1 MFCRLFY
8 EHVSQKNESVRVR
21 TNELGVNRTEN
32 GVNGGPPF
40 SLSLSLLP
48 HFHHQRRNVGG
59 RSWNSWPF
67 ISRKSGGESGLLLP
81 NFVSQPRYK
90 SSRFSPLISDRHF
103 GEPVCHCASRSC
115 YVDYHRRLSRSRGLN
130 KLLIDLPWKKWKI
143 HHRILEKQ
151 LSFSRKKFWSEKFEI
166 LWTSKKTRWIDLT
179 RQFRSIVNYLPQFP
193 SNDPNSREY

>member
-1 MFCRLFY
+1 MATRRTSNLFRFKKKNNSKNNNNNNNMFCRLFY

-130 KLLIDLPWKKWKI
+130 KLLIDLPWFHGKN
-143 HHRILEKQ
+143 EK
-151 LSFSRKKFWSEKFEI
+151 
-166 LWTSKKTRWIDLT
+166 
-179 RQFRSIVNYLPQFP
+179 SIT
-193 SNDPNSREY
+193 EY